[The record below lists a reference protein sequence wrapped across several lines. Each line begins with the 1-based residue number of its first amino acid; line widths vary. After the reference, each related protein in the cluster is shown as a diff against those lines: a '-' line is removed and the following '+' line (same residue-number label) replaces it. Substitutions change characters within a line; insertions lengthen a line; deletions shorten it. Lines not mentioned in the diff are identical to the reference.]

1 MTNVAAPT
9 NAVGA
14 SRAKSV
20 AKVGLCIAIM
30 AVCAWVTIPI
40 GPVPITLQ
48 MFAIPLAIF
57 ILRPREAVCA
67 ICGYIA
73 LGAIGV
79 PVFSSMRGG
88 LGVLTG
94 PTGGYLLGYIPGVI
108 LAALFLVAA
117 HKWQAARAAKKSDA
131 EGVTGQSAAQADP
144 FAPQAQR
151 PALAQRLRASVIPL
165 LADLCAGMIFTAV
178 SYVGGWAQYMAV
190 AGVTPAVSFAVCV
203 APFILVDILKVVAA
217 SLVARSVKLA
227 L

>member
-108 LAALFLVAA
+108 LAALFLAAA
-117 HKWQAARAAKKSDA
+117 HKWQADRAAKKSDA
-131 EGVTGQSAAQADP
+131 EGVTGQPAAQADP

-151 PALAQRLRASVIPL
+151 PALAQRLRASVLPL
-165 LADLCAGMIFTAV
+165 LADLCAGVIFTAV
-178 SYVGGWAQYMAV
+178 SYVGGWAQYMVV